1 MNYIL
6 IKLIVQ
12 SALNYKFCKQEDMA
26 EKHKQFLGDEDHP
39 NLEEEKV
46 CHLRF
51 DIGREGCIQGAF
63 EERML

>member
-1 MNYIL
+1 MF
-6 IKLIVQ
+6 KMRK
-12 SALNYKFCKQEDMA
+12 KFS
-26 EKHKQFLGDEDHP
+26 GDEDHP

-51 DIGREGCIQGAF
+51 DIGREGCLHGAF